1 VKTGAPDEAA
11 TVRTAG
17 ALVAVPTE
25 LVAVTVYVPVS
36 ASAAEARLKL
46 AFVAPGSGTP
56 SLSHWY
62 AGAGV
67 PLAEPEK
74 LTAAPAKTV

>member
-1 VKTGAPDEAA
+1 M
-11 TVRTAG
+11 RTAG

-25 LVAVTVYVPVS
+25 LVAVRVYIPAS
-36 ASAAEARLKL
+36 ASETVASVKVPA
-46 AFVAPGSGTP
+46 VAPGSGTP